1 MYMKLDQIVNK
12 GEKIVDETER
22 YNYLYNEMEK
32 LFGDQDF
39 ILSQVRCGSENDFSV
54 YICAVSWVNEEG
66 GPEQGIYRILINEV
80 E

>member
-54 YICAVSWVNEEG
+54 YICMAQLPFAPSCLSVNG
-66 GPEQGIYRILINEV
+66 LS
-80 E
+80 